1 MNFVVPA
8 AVATAGAPA
17 PKAENVVL
25 ESMPARRVAVVRFA
39 GSSNPE
45 LEKRKLAELRAW
57 METQGLA
64 AAGEPFLAYYDP
76 PWTPG
81 PMRRNE
87 VLVPVKK

>member
-1 MNFVVPA
+1 MPA

-25 ESMPARRVAVVRFA
+25 ESMPARRVAVVRYA
-39 GSSNPE
+39 GASNPA

-57 METQGLA
+57 METQGLS

-81 PMRRNE
+81 PRRRNE